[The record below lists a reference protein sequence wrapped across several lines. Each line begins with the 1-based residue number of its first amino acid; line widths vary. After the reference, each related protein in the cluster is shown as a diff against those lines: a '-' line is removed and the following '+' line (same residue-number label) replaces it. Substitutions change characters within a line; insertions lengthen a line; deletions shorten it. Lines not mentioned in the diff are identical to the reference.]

1 MYYTCK
7 ISRLYLHGSIR
18 MIANIRHNLK
28 EQQDDKQQYF
38 KYNAYIYVKYICLI
52 LYLQNINRNKT
63 MTDHEN
69 KTLLQ
74 SIRELLSTYFKPIFL
89 LSLLIAIW
97 LGFEEKWISLSNT
110 YIGSWLHLPDHWS
123 IKLVLYIVLFGV
135 SFLLYRLWEKRYQIT
150 WIIWTLL
157 IFFLI
162 VLFKYHNTSVVQR
175 DPQELFGFITYF
187 NLIFLILFLSIL
199 VLVGNR
205 IEIQIK
211 KIKSESKNKTAS
223 LWQVDEPIK
232 EDEEDVYHW
241 GEDIEKLIEEM
252 DALSLSECA
261 FKIGVVAPW
270 GAGKS
275 SYLNLLKKELKTKDY
290 IVIDFNPRNA
300 KECLSIQE
308 LFFHTLS
315 EQLKQYHSGLSSL
328 FQKYMLA
335 LQLISPEGWLSR
347 SLSAFRELGRKEIR
361 KELNTTIKDL
371 PFKVV
376 IVIEDLD
383 RLVHEEILEIFKL
396 LDTSASFPNTIYIT
410 AYDKNY
416 LRNLFHNENSDS
428 YKDTIV
434 FSDKFFDLEY
444 PMPSVS
450 SKTLIEQLEKLIIEK
465 LSLNNAQKP
474 YNSVIQKYSPIFCK
488 YLLNMRDVK
497 RYVNLL
503 ITDYVLIDREI
514 YIGDFLLISLI
525 KYKSPEI
532 HGYIY
537 QDNIGEIINKKRQ
550 EYEISIPY
558 HGPYHDIIALLFPP
572 ESNAISDDNKQE
584 NKMLKNKIVFRKYYE
599 MHTQSPT
606 IYPSLINSVLK
617 LVKKKNTE
625 SLIEKID
632 ILCKDRD
639 SFLIKQL
646 VDYFETTELTTHLSL
661 ERETLYNHLRVL
673 SYLYSKWPN
682 HQLAY
687 RFCTIFFDDINEN
700 KSIQEEIVN
709 WMGPKNEIKRQINNI
724 LSENWSYHA
733 ITKELIIRS
742 INSGDGVISLKKPL
756 LTNQELLDIN
766 KKHLDEYINSQ
777 PKEIFHII
785 EILSGC
791 LAPPK
796 GRTKRKNA
804 LDREC
809 KTRVRNH
816 IKTYPENY
824 IDNLI
829 KVHKHLSHP
838 DIIVVQIDDSWKD
851 IFEDSNDF
859 GDFIS
864 SGTLSAEKTNLVRN
878 VWKVFKKN
886 DYFPIEFSNTHDV
899 ENLIKKDFNDSLI
912 WLDELEK
919 LEKEIYNPD
928 SSKDIKTLQESIQK
942 NGLSE
947 TKFAKKLLWRLSE
960 IQKQERACS
969 EKVDSMV

>member
-1 MYYTCK
+1 
-7 ISRLYLHGSIR
+7 
-18 MIANIRHNLK
+18 
-28 EQQDDKQQYF
+28 
-38 KYNAYIYVKYICLI
+38 
-52 LYLQNINRNKT
+52 

-396 LDTSASFPNTIYIT
+396 LDTSASFPNTIYLT
-410 AYDKNY
+410 AYDKEY
-416 LRNLFHNENSDS
+416 LKYLFHSKKTFHTDS
-428 YKDTIV
+428 PI

-444 PMPSVS
+444 PIPTIS
-450 SKTLIEQLEKLIIEK
+450 SRVLMDHLEELVIDK
-465 LSLNNAQKP
+465 LSLDENNGIIRQ
-474 YNSVIQKYSPIFCK
+474 NSSLFSK
-488 YLLNMRDVK
+488 YLNNMRDIK

-503 ITDYVLIDREI
+503 VTDYFLVDKEI
-514 YIGDFLLISLI
+514 YTRDFLLISLI
-525 KYKSPEI
+525 KYKNPEI
-532 HGYIY
+532 HSNIYRDRTEKIVIEGY
-537 QDNIGEIINKKRQ
+537 E
-550 EYEISIPY
+550 EYKIKSDYNGIFL
-558 HGPYHDIIALLFPP
+558 DIIKLLFPP
-572 ESNAISDDNKQE
+572 DSSINSIEDEESPKF
-584 NKMLKNKIVFRKYYE
+584 LKSKKVFRKYYE
-599 MHTQSPT
+599 MHSKPSIF
-606 IYPSLINSVLK
+606 IYNI
-617 LVKKKNTE
+617 
-625 SLIEKID
+625 ID
-632 ILCKDRD
+632 
-639 SFLIKQL
+639 LIKNRDIITVMEVIDSL
-646 VDYFETTELTTHLSL
+646 FKENSSSRKDIEDIVNYFETTELNAF
-661 ERETLYNHLRVL
+661 TLRFTLFFHLRAL
-673 SYLYSKWPN
+673 LYLYSRYPTD
-682 HQLAY
+682 QLIY
-687 RFCTIFFDDINEN
+687 RFCSIFFSNIDGG
-700 KSIQEEIVN
+700 KSIQEKIIFKQGN
-709 WMGPKNEIKRQINNI
+709 TKNGMRWEIKNI
-724 LSENWSYHA
+724 LSEHPNYYVVIEKLLEIISSRNEF
-733 ITKELIIRS
+733 ITFK
-742 INSGDGVISLKKPL
+742 DPL
-756 LTNQELLDIN
+756 LTSEELRELRMLL
-766 KKHLDEYINSQ
+766 KKTS
-777 PKEIFHII
+777 
-785 EILSGC
+785 
-791 LAPPK
+791 
-796 GRTKRKNA
+796 
-804 LDREC
+804 
-809 KTRVRNH
+809 
-816 IKTYPENY
+816 
-824 IDNLI
+824 
-829 KVHKHLSHP
+829 
-838 DIIVVQIDDSWKD
+838 
-851 IFEDSNDF
+851 
-859 GDFIS
+859 
-864 SGTLSAEKTNLVRN
+864 
-878 VWKVFKKN
+878 
-886 DYFPIEFSNTHDV
+886 
-899 ENLIKKDFNDSLI
+899 
-912 WLDELEK
+912 
-919 LEKEIYNPD
+919 
-928 SSKDIKTLQESIQK
+928 
-942 NGLSE
+942 
-947 TKFAKKLLWRLSE
+947 
-960 IQKQERACS
+960 
-969 EKVDSMV
+969 